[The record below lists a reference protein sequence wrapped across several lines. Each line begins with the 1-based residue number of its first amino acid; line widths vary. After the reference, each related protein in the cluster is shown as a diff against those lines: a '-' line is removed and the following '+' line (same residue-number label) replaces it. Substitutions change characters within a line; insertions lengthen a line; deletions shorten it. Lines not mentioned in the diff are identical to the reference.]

1 MAHTYDQEYV
11 EGNVWNRK
19 VRFLRPAMDAFSKN
33 CFSEVLHWT
42 FFLIMLELNIIF
54 YSFQFHFRSILF
66 ILN

>member
-33 CFSEVLHWT
+33 SFSEVLHWT
-42 FFLIMLELNIIF
+42 FFLIMLELNLSSIHFSFIFAQF
-54 YSFQFHFRSILF
+54 YSF
-66 ILN
+66 